1 VGAARV
7 AAVPGRLFVGLAKTA
22 LPALVLLLAVHLVLI
37 RPWAL
42 RWGAT
47 DEEAARAMTGDG
59 IVQSPTFNATTAV
72 EVDARP
78 DQIWRWTGLEPRAR
92 SLGPT

>member
-1 VGAARV
+1 
-7 AAVPGRLFVGLAKTA
+7 
-22 LPALVLLLAVHLVLI
+22 
-37 RPWAL
+37 
-42 RWGAT
+42 
-47 DEEAARAMTGDG
+47 MTGDG